1 MREYEIDRR
10 RCYCDHANGE
20 VNCYNVHTHYVHL
33 RYTSSFHQNTPSRVF
48 HSLPVSS
55 TFQFHSSQRIYHFH
69 SNHCKSPLPFSFSP
83 SPMSTSPTTSAQ
95 SDLDLSSLV
104 NQLSASTDFN
114 DLRQK
119 MTKIENSK
127 VSPLPNPTHP
137 LDKGLR
143 RPSQTPT
150 RETREKGILSPYSS
164 PT

>member
-1 MREYEIDRR
+1 MEYGIDRR
-10 RCYCDHANGE
+10 RWDCDQEKGE
-20 VNCYNVHTHYVHL
+20 TKLYHVYTHYVDHIC
-33 RYTSSFHQNTPSRVF
+33 TSSIYQNTPSRVF

-127 VSPLPNPTHP
+127 VLPLPNPTHP
-137 LDKGLR
+137 LDEGLC
-143 RPSQTPT
+143 RPPQTPT
-150 RETREKGILSPYSS
+150 RTAREKGILSPYSS

>member
-1 MREYEIDRR
+1 
-10 RCYCDHANGE
+10 
-20 VNCYNVHTHYVHL
+20 
-33 RYTSSFHQNTPSRVF
+33 
-48 HSLPVSS
+48 
-55 TFQFHSSQRIYHFH
+55 
-69 SNHCKSPLPFSFSP
+69 
-83 SPMSTSPTTSAQ
+83 MSTSPTTSAQ

-127 VSPLPNPTHP
+127 VPPLSNPTHP

-143 RPSQTPT
+143 RPPQTPT
-150 RETREKGILSPYSS
+150 RETREKGILSLHPS

>member
-1 MREYEIDRR
+1 MIPRLYALCRS
-10 RCYCDHANGE
+10 HM
-20 VNCYNVHTHYVHL
+20 HFVHL
-33 RYTSSFHQNTPSRVF
+33 SKHPIPSVPHSS
-48 HSLPVSS
+48 SLPPHFNPIILKLL
-55 TFQFHSSQRIYHFH
+55 TMYTTIIANNHS
-69 SNHCKSPLPFSFSP
+69 PFSFSP

-119 MTKIENSK
+119 MTRIENSK
-127 VSPLPNPTHP
+127 VSPLPSPTHL

-143 RPSQTPT
+143 RPPQTPT
-150 RETREKGILSPYSS
+150 RKTREKGILSPYSS

>member
-1 MREYEIDRR
+1 M
-10 RCYCDHANGE
+10 HF
-20 VNCYNVHTHYVHL
+20 VHL
-33 RYTSSFHQNTPSRVF
+33 SKHNIPNVPLSSSFPPHFNPIIPKLFTINTAIIANN
-48 HSLPVSS
+48 HS
-55 TFQFHSSQRIYHFH
+55 
-69 SNHCKSPLPFSFSP
+69 PFSFSP

-127 VSPLPNPTHP
+127 VPLLPNPIHP

-143 RPSQTPT
+143 RPAQTPT

>member
-1 MREYEIDRR
+1 MYISDTPRPFTKTPHPEYFTLSPFPPHFNSIVLKEYTISTTIT
-10 RCYCDHANGE
+10 ANP
-20 VNCYNVHTHYVHL
+20 
-33 RYTSSFHQNTPSRVF
+33 TP
-48 HSLPVSS
+48 HS
-55 TFQFHSSQRIYHFH
+55 HS
-69 SNHCKSPLPFSFSP
+69 PP

-127 VSPLPNPTHP
+127 VPPLSNPTHP

-143 RPSQTPT
+143 RPPQTPT
-150 RETREKGILSPYSS
+150 RETREKGILSLHPS